1 MKSWREAHCLL
12 SYYADSLFS
21 TMNGVWK
28 CCRSFVLTSSSDCFP
43 HWKKNKK
50 ASSVSVCGNSWRTEK
65 QEDGRICSERFPE
78 KKMTQ
83 GDSVVVRANLRD
95 KSRGKMTEPDGAL
108 RLVAVLATRSRCS
121 ESIHL
126 ALCKKITLA
135 QLEKIHHHRSFF
147 ALLLTPATC
156 CIIIIS
162 SSIRPSLQAPPGG
175 AAASSLYAKCSN
187 ERKL

>member
-1 MKSWREAHCLL
+1 MECENAVEVLCSQVRWIVFLL
-12 SYYADSLFS
+12 ERKTRMRLAYLFAA
-21 TMNGVWK
+21 TLGE
-28 CCRSFVLTSSSDCFP
+28 
-43 HWKKNKK
+43 
-50 ASSVSVCGNSWRTEK
+50 EK
-65 QEDGRICSERFPE
+65 QEDGRICSERLPE
-78 KKMTQ
+78 KKITQ
-83 GDSVVVRANLRD
+83 GDSVVVRANLGD

-156 CIIIIS
+156 CMIIIS
-162 SSIRPSLQAPPGG
+162 SSIRPGLQAPPVG

>member
-1 MKSWREAHCLL
+1 
-12 SYYADSLFS
+12 
-21 TMNGVWK
+21 
-28 CCRSFVLTSSSDCFP
+28 
-43 HWKKNKK
+43 
-50 ASSVSVCGNSWRTEK
+50 
-65 QEDGRICSERFPE
+65 
-78 KKMTQ
+78 
-83 GDSVVVRANLRD
+83 VRANLGD
-95 KSRGKMTEPDGAL
+95 KSRRKMTEPDGAL

-135 QLEKIHHHRSFF
+135 QLEKIHHHRSF

-156 CIIIIS
+156 CIIIS